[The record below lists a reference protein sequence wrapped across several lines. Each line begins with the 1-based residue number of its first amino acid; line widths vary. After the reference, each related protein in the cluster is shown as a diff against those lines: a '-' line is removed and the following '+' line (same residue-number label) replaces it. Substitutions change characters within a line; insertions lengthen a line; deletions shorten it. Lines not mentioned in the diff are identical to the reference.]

1 MLERKFNLKFDSLVG
16 HVADDSFWLSYLSR
30 AFEPSSAI
38 GLHLAVFAEPFLSLV
53 LDGRK
58 TVESRFSRVRCAP
71 FDLVSE
77 GDIILLK
84 RVAGPICGLV
94 LAKRAWFYELDKQV
108 FARIR
113 KTYGSTICGDDEF
126 WRLRRNASYATL
138 IELAEPMAIPATSCD
153 KRDRRGWVSLRSRQL
168 PLGI

>member
-1 MLERKFNLKFDSLVG
+1 LLERKFNLRFDNLVG
-16 HVADDSFWLSYLSR
+16 HVADHSFWLSYLSR

-84 RVAGPICGLV
+84 KVAGP
-94 LAKRAWFYELDKQV
+94 KRAWFYELDKQV

-113 KTYGSTICGDDEF
+113 KTYGSTICADDEF
-126 WRLRRNASYATL
+126 WRHRRNASYATL
-138 IELAEPMAIPATSCD
+138 IELAEPTAIPATPCD

>member
-1 MLERKFNLKFDSLVG
+1 LLERKFNVRFDNLVA
-16 HVADDSFWLSYLSR
+16 HVADHSFWLSYLSR
-30 AFEPSSAI
+30 AFEPSSTI

-71 FDLVSE
+71 FELVGE

-84 RVAGPICGLV
+84 RVAGPICGIV
-94 LAKRAWFYELDKQV
+94 LAKRAWFYELNKQV
-108 FARIR
+108 LAGIR
-113 KTYGSTICGDDEF
+113 KTYGGTICADAEF
-126 WRLRRNASYATL
+126 WRHRRDASYATL
-138 IELAEPMAIPATSCD
+138 IELAEPTAIPATPCN
-153 KRDRRGWVSLRSRQL
+153 KRDRRGWVPLRTRQM

>member
-1 MLERKFNLKFDSLVG
+1 LLERKFNLRFDRLAG
-16 HVADDSFWLSYLSR
+16 HVADHSFWLNYLSR

-84 RVAGPICGLV
+84 KVAGPICGLV

-108 FARIR
+108 FAGIR
-113 KTYGSTICGDDEF
+113 KTYGSTICADDEF
-126 WRLRRNASYATL
+126 WRHRRNASYATL
-138 IELAEPMAIPATSCD
+138 IELAEPTAIPAMPCD
-153 KRDRRGWVSLRSRQL
+153 KRDRRGWVPLRSRQL

>member
-1 MLERKFNLKFDSLVG
+1 M
-16 HVADDSFWLSYLSR
+16 
-30 AFEPSSAI
+30 
-38 GLHLAVFAEPFLSLV
+38 HLAVFADPFVSLV

-77 GDIILLK
+77 GDIIFIK
-84 RVAGPICGLV
+84 KVAGPICGLV

-108 FARIR
+108 LADIR
-113 KTYGSTICGDDEF
+113 KTYGSTICADDEF
-126 WRLRRNASYATL
+126 WYHRRKASYATL
-138 IELAEPMAIPATSCD
+138 IELAEPTAIPATQCN
-153 KRDRRGWVSLRSRQL
+153 KRDRRGWVPLRPRQL

>member
-1 MLERKFNLKFDSLVG
+1 LLERKFNLRFDRLVG
-16 HVADDSFWLSYLSR
+16 HVADHSFWLSYLSR

-38 GLHLAVFAEPFLSLV
+38 GVHLAVFAEPFLSLV

-58 TVESRFSRVRCAP
+58 TVESRFSRVKCAP
-71 FDLVSE
+71 FELVSD

-84 RVAGPICGLV
+84 KVAGPVCGLV
-94 LAKRAWFYELDKQV
+94 LAKRAWFYELDKKV

-113 KTYGSTICGDDEF
+113 K
-126 WRLRRNASYATL
+126 SYATL
-138 IELAEPMAIPATSCD
+138 IELAEPTTIPATPCD
-153 KRDRRGWVSLRSRQL
+153 KRDRRGWVPLRSRRL